1 MAVNVPKV
9 PKPQFDWL
17 SDMLNPNSYKKQPN
31 VIEEVILSH
40 GIAISKSTSFLKAYP
55 TKTNQIFS
63 FFQKNP
69 QLVS

>member
-1 MAVNVPKV
+1 M

-40 GIAISKSTSFLKAYP
+40 GIAISKSSSAKKA
-55 TKTNQIFS
+55 KIMNKLFFVS
-63 FFQKNP
+63 FQKNL
-69 QLVS
+69 QKIK